1 MQFEDLEIWKVTEN
15 LILDV
20 YKNFKWIKD
29 FGFKDQL
36 QRASIS
42 IANNISEWYERQ
54 TIKEKQRFLRI
65 AKWSCWEV
73 RNMLHFWSKLWYIS
87 QKEYSELYV
96 QCISVSKMIYSFIRK
111 IK

>member
-1 MQFEDLEIWKVTEN
+1 MQFEDLEIWKMTEK
-15 LILDV
+15 LILDA
-20 YKNFKWIKD
+20 YKICKEMKD

-73 RNMLHFWSKLWYIS
+73 RNMLYFGLKLWYVS
-87 QKEYSELYV
+87 QQQYSESYS
-96 QCISVSKMIYSFIRK
+96 QCISISKMIYAFIKK

>member
-1 MQFEDLEIWKVTEN
+1 MQFEDLEVWKTTEK

-20 YKNFKWIKD
+20 YKICKEIKD
-29 FGFKDQL
+29 FWFRNQI

-73 RNMLHFWSKLWYIS
+73 RNMLHFGFKLWYVS
-87 QKEYSELYV
+87 ERQYNELYE
-96 QCISVSKMIYSFIRK
+96 QCILISKMMYVFIKK
-111 IK
+111 IN